1 MPNLTTGF
9 PNISGVGTLD
19 NMYQDLIRIHDWA
32 MELTDELKYMFCNLD
47 AGNVM
52 EAAKVRAQNIDCTR
66 ARISSAQI
74 QSLKA
79 SKIKTGTLDVSDK
92 VTIKGESDAARMVM
106 NAQTII
112 FYEKDDSGKEIPRI
126 YMGFDGEKYV
136 FLVQNSDA
144 TQGIHMDENGN
155 VIITGVFST
164 GTDGQART
172 VIDKNGIQSY
182 DADGNKAG
190 LWSNDSNYKDQRF
203 ADLTLYY
210 KNKILFQILNTIDGI
225 SIRDKDDFF
234 LSRKNGISSGKGK
247 WTFEHG
253 ASGTFQTADG
263 KTVTVSGGLIT
274 DIS

>member
-182 DADGNKAG
+182 DSDGQKDG
-190 LWSNDSNYKDQRF
+190 LWCNEPNKVNQSFS
-203 ADLTLYY
+203 DLTLYH
-210 KNKILFQILNTIDGI
+210 NGQEIFQIYNEGFAKHLKIKGKTILG
-225 SIRDKDDFF
+225 
-234 LSRKNGISSGKGK
+234 SSGDSTTCYKK
-247 WTFEHG
+247 WNFEQG
-253 ASGTFQTADG
+253 ASGAFQTADG